1 MDVIYTPR
9 GKAREYAPLALN
21 FYTGCEH
28 NCKYCY
34 SPTTLHITHEEFS
47 SGTVPKKNILVRVAK
62 DAQKLKGDDRTILL
76 SFTHDPYQPIEMKL
90 QITRQIIKILI
101 ENDLRFTILTKGG
114 TNAIR
119 DFDLLEEYPKCSF
132 GTSLSFI
139 HQKFANEWELN
150 APVIEDRIEAIRIAH
165 EKKIRTWVSL
175 EPVINPD
182 EAFQTLAFLHRWVR
196 HWKVGKINGWPEL
209 ESKVNWVE
217 FRERVKEFMEAV
229 GGDYYLK
236 KSLTEL

>member
-1 MDVIYTPR
+1 MDVIYTPK

-21 FYTGCEH
+21 HYKTCEH
-28 NCKYCY
+28 ACKFCYC
-34 SPTTLHITHEEFS
+34 PQTLHVSPDDFFQK
-47 SGTVPKKNILVRVAK
+47 GVPKENIIGRVAK
-62 DAQKLKGDDRTILL
+62 DCKKLHGNDSEILL
-76 SFTHDPYQPIEMKL
+76 SFIGDPYQPIEIEL
-90 QITRQIIKILI
+90 QITRQIIQILI

-114 TNAIR
+114 TRAIR
-119 DFDLLEEYPKCSF
+119 DFDLLEKYSKCSF

-150 APVIEDRIEAIRIAH
+150 APIIEDRIEAIRIAH
-165 EKKIRTWVSL
+165 GKKIKTWVSL

-196 HWKVGKINGWPEL
+196 HWKIGKINHWPEL
-209 ESKVNWVE
+209 EAKVDWID
-217 FRERVKEFMEAV
+217 FREKVKEFMEAV